1 MVVWCGSSRPL
12 FAEVHGDGAVDD
24 RPQPHEPRS
33 LVSDGA
39 PEAED
44 DQAVV
49 LGHHLNGSLRDRDE
63 GDAEDDGEDDGGD
76 EHLNHDDALLQTF
89 NAVTRTRRITSPSI
103 GASPSGSDGERR
115 GVDLRAPDRAIA
127 RRSRGYAGNPCRPL
141 RTGASNRQ
149 ASIPPSAPTHL
160 MYPST
165 SSRRSV
171 KLHKTGRGG
180 TRPFAR
186 TR

>member
-1 MVVWCGSSRPL
+1 MMGALSVDGGLVRQLQPL

-103 GASPSGSDGERR
+103 GASPSGSDGEQ
-115 GVDLRAPDRAIA
+115 A
-127 RRSRGYAGNPCRPL
+127 RS
-141 RTGASNRQ
+141 
-149 ASIPPSAPTHL
+149 
-160 MYPST
+160 
-165 SSRRSV
+165 
-171 KLHKTGRGG
+171 
-180 TRPFAR
+180 
-186 TR
+186 

>member
-1 MVVWCGSSRPL
+1 MVVWCGSSRPRC
-12 FAEVHGDGAVDD
+12 AEVRGDGAVDEG
-24 RPQPHEPRS
+24 PQPHEPRS

-103 GASPSGSDGERR
+103 GPPARLGWGAGAELTCQPRITPS
-115 GVDLRAPDRAIA
+115 L
-127 RRSRGYAGNPCRPL
+127 
-141 RTGASNRQ
+141 
-149 ASIPPSAPTHL
+149 
-160 MYPST
+160 
-165 SSRRSV
+165 
-171 KLHKTGRGG
+171 
-180 TRPFAR
+180 
-186 TR
+186 